1 MDLKSLIFGRPV
13 AADSLRL
20 RAGDGGF
27 AGSVQEWL
35 PIKNIVN
42 GVVITK
48 DNRLIKIVEV
58 MPVNFHLK
66 TPAEQ
71 QTIIYYFASYLKIA
85 PRSLQIR
92 VITQR
97 LDLEGYLRTMRDY
110 YASEDNDR
118 CRTMIEDNISEVSY
132 IAANEVTTHRFFI
145 IFEYDPSMKARDKT
159 VAAICQRLNEEAD
172 VARRYLDLC
181 GLEVLDPE
189 YVDNSILE
197 LLYEMI
203 NKRTARRVRLPE
215 GVFDMVTPIHGV
227 YGSEQANF
235 IGGEDDYV

>member
-1 MDLKSLIFGRPV
+1 MGLKELIFGN
-13 AADSLRL
+13 SIT
-20 RAGDGGF
+20 GSDGGGKEY

-35 PIKNIVN
+35 PVKNIVN
-42 GVVITK
+42 GVVATK
-48 DNRLIKIVEV
+48 DGRFIKLVET

-85 PRSLQIR
+85 PKNLQIR

-97 LDLEGYLRTMRDY
+97 LDLEGYIKKMQDY
-110 YASEDNDR
+110 LDAEDNER
-118 CRTMIEDNISEVSY
+118 CREMIEDNISEISY

-145 IFEYDPSMKARDKT
+145 IFEYDPSMKARNNT
-159 VAAICQRLNEEAD
+159 VKAITQRLSEEED

-181 GLEVLDPE
+181 GLELLEPE
-189 YVDNSILE
+189 YADNSVLE
-197 LLYEMI
+197 LLYEML
-203 NKRTARRVRLPE
+203 NKHASRRVRLPE

-227 YGSEQANF
+227 FGSEQLNYM
-235 IGGEDDYV
+235 GE